1 MTNRTDDK
9 PAGWQ
14 PPASVD
20 IVLVVAQARNRV
32 IGAGGTMPWRMP
44 GDLKVFRRLTMG
56 RPIIMGRRTFEAI
69 GRPLDG
75 RTNIVVT
82 RNEAFAA
89 PGVTIAPDLDV
100 AFEAATAALGE
111 TREIMIIGGGEI
123 YAATLPYAT
132 RIFLTEIDATPPG
145 DTYFPELDAG
155 TWREVERT
163 PIPPDPRDDH
173 AATLVTLERNPAQ

>member
-1 MTNRTDDK
+1 MEL
-9 PAGWQ
+9 ALIW
-14 PPASVD
+14 AMS
-20 IVLVVAQARNRV
+20 RNRV
-32 IGAGGTMPWRMP
+32 IGRDNDLPWHLPTEMKHFMRTTRGHP
-44 GDLKVFRRLTMG
+44 V
-56 RPIIMGRRTFEAI
+56 IMGRRTFEAI